1 MRAEVMTITPEIA
14 GDWLAKNTHNRKMSE
29 RAAKDLAKI
38 ITEGQWVLN
47 GESIIIG
54 EDGVLVDGQH
64 RLAAI
69 IMANKA
75 VESVVV
81 FEAEEPAYET
91 VDTGKRRNLADALY
105 VRDEA
110 NPQLLANVAGWQ
122 WRFDNNY
129 MHTVV
134 PSFYRPTHHQL
145 IQLIDSRPEL
155 RSAAAASS
163 EIRGVFDLMPKALAV
178 FLRLKF
184 SEHDADRCEE
194 FFEKLATGAR
204 LDVGNPVLQLRER
217 LAQNRAAKA
226 KLKVETVAALTIKA
240 YNAFCSGVPLQL
252 LTWRYDEPFPTIG
265 QESRDAVRVRKH
277 RAPATVVGFAG

>member
-1 MRAEVMTITPEIA
+1 MTITPDIA

-29 RAAKDLAKI
+29 QSAKDLAKV
-38 ITEGQWVLN
+38 ITEGQWVMN

-69 IMANKA
+69 VMANRA

-81 FEAEEPAYET
+81 FDAPPPAYET

-110 NPQLLANVAGWQ
+110 NPQLLANIAGWQ

-129 MHTVV
+129 MHTSV

-145 IQLIDSRPEL
+145 IQVVDSHPEL
-155 RSAAAASS
+155 RAAAAASS
-163 EIRGVFDLMPKALAV
+163 EIRGVRLLAV
-178 FLRLKF
+178 A
-184 SEHDADRCEE
+184 SGAAD
-194 FFEKLATGAR
+194 
-204 LDVGNPVLQLRER
+204 
-217 LAQNRAAKA
+217 
-226 KLKVETVAALTIKA
+226 
-240 YNAFCSGVPLQL
+240 
-252 LTWRYDEPFPTIG
+252 
-265 QESRDAVRVRKH
+265 
-277 RAPATVVGFAG
+277 

>member
-1 MRAEVMTITPEIA
+1 MTITPDIA

-29 RAAKDLAKI
+29 QSAKDLAKV
-38 ITEGQWVLN
+38 ITEGQWVMN

-69 IMANKA
+69 VMANRA

-81 FEAEEPAYET
+81 FDAPPPAYET

-110 NPQLLANVAGWQ
+110 NPQLLANIAGWQ

-129 MHTVV
+129 MHTSV

-145 IQLIDSRPEL
+145 IQVVDSHPEL
-155 RSAAAASS
+155 RAAAAASS

-184 SEHDADRCEE
+184 SEHNADRCEE
-194 FFEKLATGAR
+194 FFQGLATGAR
-204 LDVGNPVLQLRER
+204 LEVGNPVLQLRER

-226 KLKVETVAALTIKA
+226 KLKVEHIAALTVKA
-240 YNAFCSGVPLQL
+240 YNAFCSEVPLQL

-265 QESRDAVRVRKH
+265 QEGSNAVRSRKQ
-277 RAPATVVGFAG
+277 RLLAVASGAAD